1 MLDKQLEARKKLND
15 QQDRAKLLAEKEA
28 QLARI
33 AADPT
38 RKKEELA
45 LREEIAKLREE
56 IAWDL
61 AEEEVEAQKKS
72 IQSQIDSIDDYMDY
86 VDSYYEELLSNPRKL
101 IEEMQT
107 LLSQADADI
116 LGWLM
121 ANHEDYQTA
130 TDATREQM
138 RLDWQEMLDDMRGN
152 TQTYW
157 DEVEDIISQGDEA
170 IIQFLKDHLADY
182 KEAGK
187 LQAEA
192 YVDEW
197 LKKLQDLKNAYKQV
211 TGDIGSY
218 DYTPTTSTQSSSSSS
233 SSGSSTKKTSS
244 SSSTKQFV
252 ASGTGYAEAYKASMT
267 SLVYDGATYIKDPKS
282 NYWYKASDA
291 QRIDGGRTYY
301 WKTGT
306 TRYVKKYLEG
316 GMASNTG
323 LAWLDGTPQRPE
335 RILSPYQTELF
346 ENLIRTLHEIKTLK
360 GPGAAV
366 HPVLPDAQQPS
377 YHIDSIVVQVQ
388 KLESEADYEEMAERV
403 GEHIMDKVAR
413 GMAVGGIRLG

>member
-1 MLDKQLEARKKLND
+1 
-15 QQDRAKLLAEKEA
+15 
-28 QLARI
+28 
-33 AADPT
+33 
-38 RKKEELA
+38 
-45 LREEIAKLREE
+45 
-56 IAWDL
+56 
-61 AEEEVEAQKKS
+61 
-72 IQSQIDSIDDYMDY
+72 
-86 VDSYYEELLSNPRKL
+86 
-101 IEEMQT
+101 
-107 LLSQADADI
+107 
-116 LGWLM
+116 
-121 ANHEDYQTA
+121 
-130 TDATREQM
+130 
-138 RLDWQEMLDDMRGN
+138 
-152 TQTYW
+152 
-157 DEVEDIISQGDEA
+157 
-170 IIQFLKDHLADY
+170 
-182 KEAGK
+182 
-187 LQAEA
+187 
-192 YVDEW
+192 
-197 LKKLQDLKNAYKQV
+197 
-211 TGDIGSY
+211 
-218 DYTPTTSTQSSSSSS
+218 
-233 SSGSSTKKTSS
+233 
-244 SSSTKQFV
+244 
-252 ASGTGYAEAYKASMT
+252 MT

-360 GPGAAV
+360 GPGAAI